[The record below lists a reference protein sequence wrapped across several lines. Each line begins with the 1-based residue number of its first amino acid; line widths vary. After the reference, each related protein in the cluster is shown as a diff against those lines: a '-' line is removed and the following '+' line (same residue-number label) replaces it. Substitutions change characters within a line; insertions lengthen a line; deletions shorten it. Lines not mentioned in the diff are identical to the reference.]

1 MRSGRIMNMR
11 RSQKIRIRGRRSTF
25 SGHMRTIVLG
35 LSSPA
40 RRKALSPHEVKLW
53 AAATRRGYLGL
64 LIGVGVGLVLLA
76 MVLLSD

>member
-1 MRSGRIMNMR
+1 
-11 RSQKIRIRGRRSTF
+11 
-25 SGHMRTIVLG
+25 MRTIVLG